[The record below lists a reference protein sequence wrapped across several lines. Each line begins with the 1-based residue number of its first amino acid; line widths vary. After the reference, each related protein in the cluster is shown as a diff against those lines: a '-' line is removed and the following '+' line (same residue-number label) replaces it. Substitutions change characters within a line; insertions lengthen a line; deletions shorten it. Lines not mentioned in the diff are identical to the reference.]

1 MKQAVLGKITE
12 ADILKILKLSNE
24 ALPEIVADENETAN
38 GK

>member
-12 ADILKILKLSNE
+12 ADILKKLSNE